1 MEIQSLSIVVP
12 GGCPNACKFCVSR
25 MRDDPY
31 PNLVEREDA
40 DAPLRERDY
49 LSRMAFAR
57 DNGCNNLILTGEGEP
72 ALNRRF
78 LGRFAAWNAKLA
90 KPFRWMELQTSGAGL
105 DAPALDFLRAEL
117 GVSTIALSLSSIFS
131 DERNAEYNGAPE
143 RYRIGIAELCAAV
156 KARGFNLRLCL
167 NMTDAY
173 GIDDAGRAFARARE
187 LGAEQLT
194 FRRLY
199 GGPGD
204 GPQETWVRDHS
215 VDPAFWPAL
224 AAYVRKEGRAL
235 ERLPYG
241 PVRYSVG
248 GISTVIDDDC
258 MATSDEAPALRY
270 LILRPDCRLYTKWDD
285 RGSLLF

>member
-31 PNLVEREDA
+31 PNLVERADA
-40 DAPLRERDY
+40 DVRLRERDY
-49 LSRMAFAR
+49 LARMAFAR

-78 LGRFAAWNAKLA
+78 LARFAEWNAALA

-105 DAPALDFLRAEL
+105 DGATLEFLRAEL
-117 GVSTIALSLSSIFS
+117 GVSTVALSLSSIF
-131 DERNAEYNGAPE
+131 DDGVNAEYNGAPE
-143 RYRIGIAELCAAV
+143 RFRIRIAELCAAV
-156 KARGFNLRLCL
+156 KARGFNLRLSL

-173 GIDDAGRAFARARE
+173 GPDDAEKAFARARE

-204 GPQETWVRDHS
+204 GAQETWVREHS

-224 AAYVRKEGRAL
+224 AAYVKGEGRAL

-241 PVRYSVG
+241 PVRYSVD

-258 MATSDEAPALRY
+258 MATADEAPALRY